1 MFDLAI
7 YYRMVGGFVGLGSTT
22 LTRIRWALTIAVY
35 MTFVSICHAESP
47 LRWLLV
53 FCGVFV
59 GGFVGRLIPHSAF
72 QSVASIKNS
81 IGMTVVEA
89 IRLALIVVPYAFT
102 DWTGFGYTLE
112 RLLVIV
118 LAVGAGVA
126 YYVGNKYLAGKD
138 YGVYYR
144 SQHSQ
149 FIIADVPNVAAALAQ
164 PVPAGSTL
172 DQCAVGGTEWGELL
186 TGFFCYQAMYMAL
199 LVLK

>member
-1 MFDLAI
+1 MFDLAL

-53 FCGVFV
+53 FFGVFV

-89 IRLALIVVPYAFT
+89 IRLALIVVPYAVT

-144 SQHSQ
+144 SQPTQ
-149 FIIADVPNVAAALAQ
+149 WAIANLPVGTSV
-164 PVPAGSTL
+164 PVPPAAVL

-186 TGFFCYQAMYMAL
+186 TGFFCYQAMYIAL